1 MYFYVCTHMFRCL
14 QGPEE
19 GVGSLGAV
27 VESLTWVQQQQA
39 LLTAEQSLQ
48 PGF

>member
-1 MYFYVCTHMFRCL
+1 MLRSLHW
-14 QGPEE
+14 PEE
-19 GVGSLGAV
+19 GVSSLGAF

-39 LLTAEQSLQ
+39 LLTAEPSLQ